1 MRVKMTFK
9 FESQEFKSTFEQV
22 ELIAKKIIET
32 ENNSNEIVNI
42 AIHFLSA
49 AQVLNINTD
58 LSEFDKIIEY
68 SRKQPVSNFVSEI
81 GKALKVYKD
90 TKQDSDLLYLFELSL
105 NLINI
110 YFSELTFI
118 LGGVNGSIS
127 IEVSSVS
134 TFVSEKYLKHPKFG
148 KYVKFAERDLPFQI
162 FKELFHSSKIKNLTE
177 LNSNLKQASELLE
190 KWEKSFEIKKNT
202 VFQLEQKLAETKL
215 TYDFLGLNKGF
226 QQLYEQ
232 KKDELKAAKNT
243 YGFVATTM
251 FTIPF
256 AEFVALVAAFFYFDG
271 KIPSNMWLV
280 SIPFITL
287 ILITLYL
294 LKISLQDKRAIQSQ
308 MMQLELRMALCQFIH
323 NYAEDSETL
332 HKKNSVGFEKFEN
345 IIFSPL
351 VSSDDKIPTTFDGME
366 QLAKLIGEF
375 RRN

>member
-1 MRVKMTFK
+1 MTFK

-148 KYVKFAERDLPFQI
+148 RYVKFAERDLPFQI

-332 HKKNSVGFEKFEN
+332 HKKNSAGFEKFEN

-366 QLAKLIGEF
+366 QLAKMVDVF
-375 RRN
+375 KRN

>member
-1 MRVKMTFK
+1 MTFK

-148 KYVKFAERDLPFQI
+148 RYVKFAERDLPFQI

-226 QQLYEQ
+226 
-232 KKDELKAAKNT
+232 
-243 YGFVATTM
+243 
-251 FTIPF
+251 
-256 AEFVALVAAFFYFDG
+256 
-271 KIPSNMWLV
+271 
-280 SIPFITL
+280 
-287 ILITLYL
+287 
-294 LKISLQDKRAIQSQ
+294 
-308 MMQLELRMALCQFIH
+308 
-323 NYAEDSETL
+323 
-332 HKKNSVGFEKFEN
+332 
-345 IIFSPL
+345 
-351 VSSDDKIPTTFDGME
+351 
-366 QLAKLIGEF
+366 
-375 RRN
+375 

>member
-1 MRVKMTFK
+1 M
-9 FESQEFKSTFEQV
+9 
-22 ELIAKKIIET
+22 
-32 ENNSNEIVNI
+32 
-42 AIHFLSA
+42 SA

-148 KYVKFAERDLPFQI
+148 RYVKFAERDLPFQI

-202 VFQLEQKLAETKL
+202 VFQLEQ
-215 TYDFLGLNKGF
+215 N
-226 QQLYEQ
+226 
-232 KKDELKAAKNT
+232 
-243 YGFVATTM
+243 
-251 FTIPF
+251 
-256 AEFVALVAAFFYFDG
+256 
-271 KIPSNMWLV
+271 
-280 SIPFITL
+280 
-287 ILITLYL
+287 
-294 LKISLQDKRAIQSQ
+294 
-308 MMQLELRMALCQFIH
+308 
-323 NYAEDSETL
+323 
-332 HKKNSVGFEKFEN
+332 
-345 IIFSPL
+345 
-351 VSSDDKIPTTFDGME
+351 
-366 QLAKLIGEF
+366 
-375 RRN
+375 

>member
-148 KYVKFAERDLPFQI
+148 RYVKFAERDLPFQI

-256 AEFVALVAAFFYFDG
+256 AEFVALVAAFFYFEG

>member
-1 MRVKMTFK
+1 MTFK

-148 KYVKFAERDLPFQI
+148 RYVKFAERELPFQI

-243 YGFVATTM
+243 YGFVATAM

>member
-1 MRVKMTFK
+1 MTFK

-127 IEVSSVS
+127 I
-134 TFVSEKYLKHPKFG
+134 
-148 KYVKFAERDLPFQI
+148 R
-162 FKELFHSSKIKNLTE
+162 
-177 LNSNLKQASELLE
+177 
-190 KWEKSFEIKKNT
+190 
-202 VFQLEQKLAETKL
+202 
-215 TYDFLGLNKGF
+215 
-226 QQLYEQ
+226 
-232 KKDELKAAKNT
+232 
-243 YGFVATTM
+243 
-251 FTIPF
+251 
-256 AEFVALVAAFFYFDG
+256 
-271 KIPSNMWLV
+271 
-280 SIPFITL
+280 
-287 ILITLYL
+287 
-294 LKISLQDKRAIQSQ
+294 QSQ
-308 MMQLELRMALCQFIH
+308 L
-323 NYAEDSETL
+323 
-332 HKKNSVGFEKFEN
+332 
-345 IIFSPL
+345 
-351 VSSDDKIPTTFDGME
+351 
-366 QLAKLIGEF
+366 
-375 RRN
+375 